1 MQFNYHRKKHSEMDM
16 TPLVSVIFLLII
28 FFLVAGTV
36 SSPGLWEIEHPH
48 SSSDATVDQMDLS
61 IFIDQDGNMAV
72 GDREIKNNYQL
83 RYLID
88 NAYQNRIPPSIEVH
102 ADSRVDSHDVIEL
115 LEQVRRGGVRKVDLV
130 TEVAP

>member
-1 MQFNYHRKKHSEMDM
+1 M